1 VTQKAVMS
9 AVCAARIGKRAT
21 PHALRHALATHL
33 LESGYDIRTVQ
44 QLPGH
49 RDVKMTE
56 IYTHVLQRGGSGHVT
71 PTSPISSA

>member
-1 VTQKAVMS
+1 MQKAMMS
-9 AVCAARIGKRAT
+9 AMRAARTGKRAT
-21 PHALRHALATHL
+21 PHRLRNAFATQL

-44 QLPGH
+44 QLLGH